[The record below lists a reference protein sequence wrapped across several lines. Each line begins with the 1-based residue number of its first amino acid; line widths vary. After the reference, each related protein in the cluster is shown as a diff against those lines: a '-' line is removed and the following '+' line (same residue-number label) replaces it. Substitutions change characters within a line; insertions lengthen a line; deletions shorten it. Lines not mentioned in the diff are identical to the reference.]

1 MQSPGAYALV
11 NAMKNNLE
19 SKLIEVELTVRLRD
33 MKNKFFLVDKQFYS
47 NPYHIKVEDK
57 RSLHDNNPLKRNLKI
72 IPRIELP
79 KTEVGSSWNFTDW
92 FTRLYWSSSRLWILF
107 GCSLFNG
114 TGARSPCSLLV
125 GHALQF
131 CQSKPLIRDWVRVV
145 VLENLESP

>member
-57 RSLHDNNPLKRNLKI
+57 RSLHDNNNLFPLKI

-79 KTEVGSSWNFTDW
+79 KTEVGSSWNFTD
-92 FTRLYWSSSRLWILF
+92 
-107 GCSLFNG
+107 
-114 TGARSPCSLLV
+114 
-125 GHALQF
+125 
-131 CQSKPLIRDWVRVV
+131 
-145 VLENLESP
+145 

>member
-57 RSLHDNNPLKRNLKI
+57 RSLHDNNLLKRNLKI

-79 KTEVGSSWNFTDW
+79 KTEVGSSWNFTD
-92 FTRLYWSSSRLWILF
+92 
-107 GCSLFNG
+107 
-114 TGARSPCSLLV
+114 
-125 GHALQF
+125 
-131 CQSKPLIRDWVRVV
+131 
-145 VLENLESP
+145 

>member
-57 RSLHDNNPLKRNLKI
+57 RSLHDNNNLFPLKRNLKI
-72 IPRIELP
+72 IQRIELP
-79 KTEVGSSWNFTDW
+79 KTEVGSSWNFTD
-92 FTRLYWSSSRLWILF
+92 
-107 GCSLFNG
+107 
-114 TGARSPCSLLV
+114 
-125 GHALQF
+125 
-131 CQSKPLIRDWVRVV
+131 
-145 VLENLESP
+145 

>member
-57 RSLHDNNPLKRNLKI
+57 RSLHDNNNNLFLLKRNLKI
-72 IPRIELP
+72 ISRIELP
-79 KTEVGSSWNFTDW
+79 KTEVGSSWNFTD
-92 FTRLYWSSSRLWILF
+92 
-107 GCSLFNG
+107 
-114 TGARSPCSLLV
+114 
-125 GHALQF
+125 
-131 CQSKPLIRDWVRVV
+131 
-145 VLENLESP
+145 